1 MRVSEYF
8 KLGKS
13 QPYLDFVDVRL
24 DTDLPVFLDPGRL
37 RSINST
43 WATECLSL
51 LQGYFDTV
59 LKRISAGDHDGAIDL
74 LSCLGENNDFHF
86 GFSSGKS
93 RGSGMG
99 DGSARDVW
107 SALTKSKAGVTGL
120 LQDLEDTCLLIDG
133 IGPDRISDAVCNI
146 LRAPLIK
153 YTQNACGYYGI
164 PLVSDVASGP
174 IWNPKSETWEEYLVS
189 LPVSDFGRVI
199 LVPKIAV
206 RHRVWYDSQEYYRH
220 YLLPEMQEEEKRLNT
235 GLVWVLK
242 DGRKRVTKK
251 SLMEKYGADKL
262 AVVEQTIKH
271 PSVLDKYREEKK
283 KRLPRALDHLGL
295 AEIEGSSPPD
305 LAEHLKRLTKISPGR
320 KQATEY
326 ENVIEEILTA
336 LFYPSLTTPTKQHQ
350 IHQGRKRI
358 DLTYVNSA
366 TSGFFYWLSLH
377 YPSAHI
383 FVECKNYAEDVGNP
397 ELDQLSS
404 RFSPSRGRVGLLV
417 CRKIDDW
424 EALLQ
429 RCIDTA
435 HDDRGFI
442 IPIDDG
448 SLKEMVEAGRDG
460 ASPMQFHYLRR
471 IFNKLIM

>member
-8 KLGKS
+8 KIGKS

-24 DTDLPVFLDPGRL
+24 DTDLPVFVDPGRL
-37 RSINST
+37 RSINGI

-59 LKRISAGDHDGAIDL
+59 LNRISKGDHDGAIEL
-74 LSCLGENNDFHF
+74 LSCLGENNDFHL
-86 GFSSGKS
+86 GFSRGES
-93 RGSGMG
+93 RGSGLG

-107 SALTKSKAGVTGL
+107 SALTKSKAGLTGL

-133 IGPDRISDAVCNI
+133 IGPDRISDAICNI
-146 LRAPLIK
+146 LRAPFIK
-153 YTQNACGYYGI
+153 YTQNVCNYYGI
-164 PLVSDVASGP
+164 PLADEVASGP
-174 IWNPKSETWEEYLVS
+174 IWNPKHEMWEECLVS
-189 LPVSDFGRVI
+189 LPVSNFGCVI
-199 LVPKIAV
+199 LVPKIIV

-220 YLLPEMQEEEKRLNT
+220 YLLPEMQEQEKRLNT
-235 GLVWVLK
+235 GLVQVLK

-271 PSVLDKYREEKK
+271 PSVLEKYRDEKR
-283 KRLPRALDHLGL
+283 KRLPKALDHHGL
-295 AEIEGSSPPD
+295 AEIENSNPPN
-305 LAEHLKRLTKISPGR
+305 LSKHLDKLKNVQPGH
-320 KQATEY
+320 QHAAAY
-326 ENVIEEILTA
+326 EDIVEEILTA
-336 LFYPSLTTPTKQHQ
+336 LFYPALTMPTKQHK

-366 TSGFFYWLSLH
+366 TGGFFHWLSLH

-397 ELDQLSS
+397 ELDQISS
-404 RFSPSRGRVGLLV
+404 RFSPSRGRVGLLI
-417 CRKIDDW
+417 CRKIVDKDV
-424 EALLQ
+424 LLK

-435 HDDRGFI
+435 HDDRGFV
-442 IPIDDG
+442 IPVDDDA
-448 SLKEMVEAGRDG
+448 LEEMVR
-460 ASPMQFHYLRR
+460 ASQEDANPLAFPYLRK
-471 IFNKLIM
+471 IFNHLVM